1 MKILHIADLHIGKRV
16 NGFNMIEDQEYILD
30 EILKLTESTKPGAVL
45 MAGDIYDKSQ
55 PSTEAVELLDE
66 FLTRLALLGQPVFII
81 SGNHDSP
88 ERLSFGSRIME
99 NNGLHI
105 SGVFDGFPKDDPED
119 EYGKVNIY
127 MLPFIKP
134 AMVRP
139 FSKNQ

>member
-30 EILKLTESTKPGAVL
+30 EILKLTDSTKPGAVL

-66 FLTRLALLGQPVFII
+66 FLTRLASLGQPVFII

-88 ERLSFGSRIME
+88 
-99 NNGLHI
+99 
-105 SGVFDGFPKDDPED
+105 KD
-119 EYGKVNIY
+119 
-127 MLPFIKP
+127 
-134 AMVRP
+134 
-139 FSKNQ
+139 